1 MHLSSLQQQLFS
13 KCQRRSSQAT
23 SKQNTPSTKSGRT
36 FSLASALHRVR
47 GLVLTK
53 KSTHQQLHSLSPPRA
68 TSPVVYQ
75 KQCRKSFY
83 SSDFSLPSYCE
94 SSKSDAL
101 ESLIFDHPSVTVRI
115 SPAAYVS
122 C

>member
-23 SKQNTPSTKSGRT
+23 SKQNSPSTKSGHT
-36 FSLASALHRVR
+36 FSLASALHRLR
-47 GLVLTK
+47 GLTLTK
-53 KSTHQQLHSLSPPRA
+53 KPARPQTHTMQTIRVTST
-68 TSPVVYQ
+68 VVYQ
-75 KQCRKSFY
+75 KQYETDFY
-83 SSDFSLPSYCE
+83 GSEFSLPSRCE
-94 SSKSDAL
+94 SSKTDAL

-115 SPAAYVS
+115 SPAAYIS